1 VIQKDSS
8 RKGVGGEGEV
18 DGTRISM
25 MTDGTR
31 ISMMTDGTRSSMMT
45 DGTRISM
52 MTDGTR
58 ISMMTDGTRSSM
70 MTDGTRSSMMTD
82 GTRSSMMTDALHS
95 KMLNAT
101 LDINGKLLIARDID
115 DVHTE
120 HTGPHIEWKLIHV
133 LISTFGN
140 WLRCCLHSHRGCWL
154 IGDSHLLECDA
165 VIVPNNWKLLAQ

>member
-1 VIQKDSS
+1 M
-8 RKGVGGEGEV
+8 GGEGEV
-18 DGTRISM
+18 
-25 MTDGTR
+25 DGTR

-45 DGTRISM
+45 DGTRI
-52 MTDGTR
+52 
-58 ISMMTDGTRSSM
+58 
-70 MTDGTRSSMMTD
+70 
-82 GTRSSMMTDALHS
+82 SMMTDALHS

-120 HTGPHIEWKLIHV
+120 HTGHSEHTEHTEPHIEWKLIHV